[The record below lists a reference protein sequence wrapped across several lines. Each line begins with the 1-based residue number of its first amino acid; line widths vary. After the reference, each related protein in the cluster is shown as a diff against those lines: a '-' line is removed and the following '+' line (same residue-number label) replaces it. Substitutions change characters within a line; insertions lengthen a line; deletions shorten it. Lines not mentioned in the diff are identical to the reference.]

1 MAKLT
6 DEQIEGFIEEVNGTL
21 AIEEMALTEED
32 KEILR
37 DIQKG
42 RYTLEEAIQE
52 RIRRLQVDG

>member
-21 AIEEMALTEED
+21 AIEGMALTEED

>member
-21 AIEEMALTEED
+21 AIEEMDLTEED

-52 RIRRLQVDG
+52 RIRRLQK